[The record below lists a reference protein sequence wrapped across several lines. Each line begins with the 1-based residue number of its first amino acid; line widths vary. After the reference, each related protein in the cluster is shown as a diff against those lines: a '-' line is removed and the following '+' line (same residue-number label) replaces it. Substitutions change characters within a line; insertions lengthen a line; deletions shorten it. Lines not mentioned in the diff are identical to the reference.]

1 MRRWRRAEDE
11 GVAII
16 AALWVAS
23 LAAVIGISV
32 SQMTFADAQLVRDQ
46 RAVAQL
52 HAATDAAVNVS
63 ILAMLGPQ
71 QTQPPV
77 TGTAFPVQVAGHTAT
92 VTVLDEAGKID
103 LNRAGPAVLK
113 LLLSTAGAGGG
124 EADDLV
130 RRIVDRRAPPA
141 GGGSGGG
148 RGSGGALAYDPQ
160 AMPFQTVGD
169 LRSIPGMAPA
179 LYDRIAPML
188 TVYSQAANLDPT
200 FATDAV
206 LEMLGTV
213 SPVARQALAARRT
226 AARDGRPG
234 AESPGVALGHAYTI
248 VAEAT
253 DTASGAVARR
263 TAVVRLTGERQTPLL
278 VYRWD

>member
-23 LAAVIGISV
+23 LVAVVGISV
-32 SQMTFADAQLVRDQ
+32 SRMTFADAQLVRDQ

-77 TGTAFPVQVAGHTAT
+77 TGGAFPVDIVGHTAT

-130 RRIVDRRAPPA
+130 RRIVDRRTPPPGGDGSA
-141 GGGSGGG
+141 GGG
-148 RGSGGALAYDPQ
+148 GGALAYDPQ

-169 LRSIPGMAPA
+169 LRSIPGMDSA
-179 LYDRIAPML
+179 LYDRVAPML
-188 TVYSQAANLDPT
+188 TVYSQAGNVDPT

-213 SPVARQALAARRT
+213 SPVARRALAERR
-226 AARDGRPG
+226 AAVRDGRPG

-248 VAEAT
+248 VAEAK
-253 DTASGAVARR
+253 DAASGVAARR
-263 TAVVRLTGERQTPLL
+263 TAVVRLTGERQAPLL